1 MELLFHV
8 TKQNISR
15 KDDNVVVS
23 NSVKYLK
30 AKFDFETDWNVS
42 NNICPIFRKGGEF
55 AGYLPE
61 FVNGKFLDEQKSCYV
76 PIEVLNTEGR
86 FFVSIFDFTNG
97 QRITTN
103 EVAVEVTRSG
113 PVLNSPTIY
122 SLDLRFENENL
133 QLTANGEAVGA
144 GVEIPKQEIDNMM
157 SDTSENP
164 VQNKVAKAYTDE
176 KTKAIPTDISLSG
189 RHLQLTA
196 NGEAVGDGVNL
207 PSGGNWRKIVDI
219 TVSAE
224 QAGVNVLESYLDITK
239 EDLAKINRLMFF
251 CKLPCDGSYAIRQV
265 EIQAS
270 IKPSVDGT
278 YYQILCYKGN
288 NFQATESG
296 RTLFAMSTADLAYE
310 YELVRCH
317 DASLYATAPSENT
330 APREI
335 IYNFKRE
342 RLTANVYTPHL
353 YVTTTNMP
361 IVENAVVQ
369 LYVM

>member
-1 MELLFHV
+1 MEYSENFNFSLP
-8 TKQNISR
+8 SR
-15 KDDNVVVS
+15 DNDVDLADI
-23 NSVKYLK
+23 N
-30 AKFDFETDWNVS
+30 EIS
-42 NNICPIFRKGGEF
+42 NNFRKIDEK
-55 AGYLPE
+55 AVIKE
-61 FVNGKFLDEQKSCYV
+61 VGKGLST
-76 PIEVLNTEGR
+76 N
-86 FFVSIFDFTNG
+86 DFTNEEKE
-97 QRITTN
+97 R
-103 EVAVEVTRSG
+103 
-113 PVLNSPTIY
+113 L
-122 SLDLRFENENL
+122 
-133 QLTANGEAVGA
+133 ANA
-144 GVEIPKQEIDNMM
+144 
-157 SDTSENP
+157 
-164 VQNKVAKAYTDE
+164 
-176 KTKAIPTDISLSG
+176 PTDIKLTDNL
-189 RHLQLTA
+189 LQLTA

-224 QAGVNVLESYLDITK
+224 QTGVNVIESDLDITK

-251 CKLPCDGSYAIRQV
+251 CKLPCDGSYALRQV

-288 NFQATESG
+288 NFQSTESG

-317 DASLYATAPSENT
+317 DASLYASTASENT
-330 APREI
+330 ASRETI
-335 IYNFKRE
+335 FKFQRG
-342 RLTANVYTPHL
+342 RLTSNSYTPHL

>member
-1 MELLFHV
+1 MPKITELPKATAV
-8 TKQNISR
+8 NDTDIAVIVQDGETKQVP
-15 KDDNVVVS
+15 K
-23 NSVKYLK
+23 SV
-30 AKFDFETDWNVS
+30 
-42 NNICPIFRKGGEF
+42 F
-55 AGYLPE
+55 APT
-61 FVNGKFLDEQKSCYV
+61 V
-76 PIEVLNTEGR
+76 PIDTEISEISENP
-86 FFVSIFDFTNG
+86 VQNKVIKAYTDEKTKATPTD
-97 QRITTN
+97 ITLTDN
-103 EVAVEVTRSG
+103 
-113 PVLNSPTIY
+113 I
-122 SLDLRFENENL
+122 L

-144 GVEIPKQEIDNMM
+144 GV
-157 SDTSENP
+157 T
-164 VQNKVAKAYTDE
+164 
-176 KTKAIPTDISLSG
+176 
-189 RHLQLTA
+189 
-196 NGEAVGDGVNL
+196 L

-251 CKLPCDGSYAIRQV
+251 CKLPCDASYALRQV
-265 EIQAS
+265 EIQAA

-278 YYQILCYKGN
+278 YYQMLCYKGN

-296 RTLFAMSTADLAYE
+296 RTLYAMSTADLAYE

-317 DASLYATAPSENT
+317 DASLYANTASENT

-342 RLTANVYTPHL
+342 RLTSNSYTPHL